1 MRINPDA
8 APKPGLACPSLPPDP
23 CAQHVALAVCPRTG
37 QWTLAAPVARTAL
50 GEAQHAAMPPR
61 LRGAIFRA
69 MGGATE
75 AIDID
80 AVVRT
85 ACLPMQEATAAALLL
100 HDSQPATGQVAADC
114 TEAAAWLSRL
124 DSTGVP
130 AARAA
135 EWARVRAAVESAAPP
150 PMSTPADRQ
159 RFAELVARNAPLLA
173 AARVFAAAVQ
183 ASWLVDHRKLQPL
196 PSLAEGT

>member
-1 MRINPDA
+1 MGAAQSSPPSREELLATLDSAEERTLLRNFRLLASQDA
-8 APKPGLACPSLPPDP
+8 ATDP
-23 CAQHVALAVCPRTG
+23 TSFGASEWAAV
-37 QWTLAAPVARTAL
+37 
-50 GEAQHAAMPPR
+50 HAAMPPR

-100 HDSQPATGQVAADC
+100 PATGQVAADC

-135 EWARVRAAVESAAPP
+135 EWARVRAAFESAAPP

-159 RFAELVARNAPLLA
+159 SFAELVARNAPLLA

>member
-1 MRINPDA
+1 MGAAQSSPPSREELLATLDSAEERTLLRNFRLLASQDA
-8 APKPGLACPSLPPDP
+8 ATDPTSFGPSEW
-23 CAQHVALAVCPRTG
+23 AAV
-37 QWTLAAPVARTAL
+37 
-50 GEAQHAAMPPR
+50 HAAMPPR

-135 EWARVRAAVESAAPP
+135 EWARVRAAFESAAPP